1 MRRLFYHITGP
12 VLFFPYLAPP
22 RFIHYYYPYMM
33 TSLRRHAFT
42 APPSGPGVFTV
53 FLLGVFLL
61 ISGRNIFST
70 PVILD
75 KNHSAYEV
83 YAFKNGSFELVFSGE
98 KIIHHTVRHVMNTRG
113 ITDYS
118 MRPVRFQGHTAIFV
132 YRNNREGNV
141 PFFMFH
147 RMNGN
152 IRDPYGITPDNFKL
166 FLHEL
171 TAHKFFPLGHPSV
184 FNADFSGVPRG
195 FHPCNIMVDDL
206 DQGWQQF
213 AEMIE
218 TEFGRDLNGRIPVTF
233 SVPLYYKGRRVFE
246 NTEEAAET
254 LQWIVNNAY
263 LANHSLEH
271 KPLTSYR
278 TSAGNNGGIDA
289 GGFIREQV
297 DGWYEEAVK
306 FIGKDAYAVETFVLP
321 EGIGLTN
328 EDFMRRMESHP
339 YVNHIVGVFDSIS
352 DPWNGP
358 VYRYI
363 VNNSLWKQAVGR
375 AADKNTYAVGL
386 PVNIEEY
393 ALFIFQNR
401 KLLNIE
407 HLPAGIDPERL
418 PVYMIVKK
426 QSAGM

>member
-1 MRRLFYHITGP
+1 M
-12 VLFFPYLAPP
+12 V
-22 RFIHYYYPYMM
+22 
-33 TSLRRHAFT
+33 TSRQSHAFT
-42 APPSGPGVFTV
+42 APSSRPAVFAA

-61 ISGRNIFST
+61 ISGRNIFAT
-70 PVILD
+70 PVIFD
-75 KNHSAYEV
+75 KNHTVYKV
-83 YAFKNGSFELVFSGE
+83 YALENGSFELVFSGE
-98 KIIHHTVRHVMNTRG
+98 KIIHHAIRHVMNTRG
-113 ITDYS
+113 ISDYS
-118 MRPVRFQGHTAIFV
+118 MRQIRIEGQTAISV
-132 YRNNREGNV
+132 YRNKREGYV

-152 IRDPYGITPDNFKL
+152 GRDPYGITAENFKRFMNAL
-166 FLHEL
+166 K
-171 TAHKFFPLGHPSV
+171 ANKFFPLGHPAV

-195 FHPCNIMVDDL
+195 FHPCSIIVDDL
-206 DQGWQQF
+206 DVGWQQF

-218 TEFGRDLNGRIPVTF
+218 TDFGRDLNGRIPVTF
-233 SVPLYYKGRRVFE
+233 SVPFYFNGRSVFE
-246 NTEEAAET
+246 NREKAADT
-254 LQWIVNNAY
+254 LQWIIHNAY
-263 LANHSLEH
+263 LANHSFEH

-278 TSAGNNGGIDA
+278 AADGNNGGIDA

-297 DGWYEEAVK
+297 DGWYEEAVR
-306 FIGKDAYAVETFVLP
+306 FIGEDAYAVETFVLP

-328 EDFMRRMESHP
+328 EDFMRRMKAHP

-363 VNNSLWKQAVGR
+363 VNNNLWEHAVER
-375 AADKNTYAVGL
+375 AADKNTYAVGI

-393 ALFIFQNR
+393 AVFIFQNR
-401 KLLNIE
+401 RILDIE
-407 HLPAGIDPERL
+407 HLPAEIDPERL